1 MIDITQPIHIWD
13 DRGMAD
19 EDITI
24 DRILF
29 QTGDFILCHSDDYPD
44 EPILI
49 NIKTNAVLNEEYF
62 AWFASN

>member
-1 MIDITQPIHIWD
+1 MIDITLPMHIFD
-13 DRGMAD
+13 DRGKGA

-29 QTGDFILCHSDDYPD
+29 QTGDFILCYSDQAE

-49 NIKTNAVLNEEYF
+49 NIKTNCVLNTEYLS
-62 AWFASN
+62 WFGSN